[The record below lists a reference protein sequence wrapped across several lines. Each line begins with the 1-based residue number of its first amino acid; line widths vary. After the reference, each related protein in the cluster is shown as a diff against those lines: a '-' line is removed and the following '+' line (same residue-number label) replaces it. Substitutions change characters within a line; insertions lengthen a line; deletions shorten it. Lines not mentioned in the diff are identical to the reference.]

1 MQSQPCSPSTFS
13 LTASVYKIWEDEKIY
28 SHDLS
33 ATDGT
38 LVSCITSGTRVTMPV
53 PRGRK
58 SLPTRFSRTELLP
71 DDCDPTTTICGRLS
85 ICGFQCLYHGFLVV
99 RAKKTL
105 GSKLLRRTAGALR
118 RRVYV
123 RAQNGSATYR
133 GCTKGSMLPDRID
146 NFAYGY
152 TNKNMYLC
160 FTDCVKHILQ
170 LVDDGNERLHRQ
182 AIAIRC
188 RRCAFPRGHLW
199 CPNRYVTFE

>member
-1 MQSQPCSPSTFS
+1 M
-13 LTASVYKIWEDEKIY
+13 Y

-85 ICGFQCLYHGFLVV
+85 ICGFQCLYHVFWWW
-99 RAKKTL
+99 RAKNTS

-123 RAQNGSATYR
+123 RAQNGSASYR
-133 GCTKGSMLPDRID
+133 GCTKCSMLPVVLETILLT
-146 NFAYGY
+146 G
-152 TNKNMYLC
+152 TQIKNMYLC

-199 CPNRYVTFE
+199 CPNRYVTLEC